1 MYEKMDCRVM
11 KTCQEVQKLLGED
24 YEVQIQKMMKN
35 NHCERLGITVRERN
49 EKIGR
54 TFYLE
59 EYFQRNVDVETVAH
73 QIAESML
80 ESIPMPLMKWA
91 ESFNLHNLGNFKHLI
106 RFKLVN
112 YDANKEELDERPYI
126 RYLDLAI
133 VFYIAIDSNPD
144 GVMTTKIFNYNLA
157 DWKITK
163 EELFEIARQNMEREF
178 PVCVDTLKDVLL
190 SGILEH
196 GEEMNEEDVSLLKE
210 MAKEA
215 PALYVMTNR
224 NQTFGA
230 SCMLY
235 DSALEDFAES
245 QESNLVI
252 LPSSIHE
259 VLLLKQE
266 KGMNFESMREMVM
279 DINRH
284 EVPKEDILSD
294 SVYLYDWKKK
304 ELRIAA

>member
-1 MYEKMDCRVM
+1 MYENIDCRVM

-24 YEVQIQKMMKN
+24 YEVQIQTTMKN

-49 EKIGR
+49 GKIGR

-59 EYFQRNVDVETVAH
+59 EYFQRNGNVETVAH
-73 QIAESML
+73 QIVESML

-91 ESFNLHNLGNFKHLI
+91 ESFNFHNLGNLKHLI
-106 RFKLVN
+106 RFNLVN
-112 YDANKEELDERPYI
+112 YDANKEELAERPYI

-133 VFYIAIDSNPD
+133 IFYIVIDSNPD

-163 EELFEIARQNMEREF
+163 EELFEIARQNMERQF
-178 PVCVDTLKDVLL
+178 PVCVHTLKNILMA
-190 SGILEH
+190 GILEH
-196 GEEMNEEDVSLLKE
+196 GEEMDEEDIFLFEE
-210 MAKEA
+210 MAKDA

-224 NQTFGA
+224 SQTFGA

-245 QESNLVI
+245 QRSNLVI

-266 KGMNFESMREMVM
+266 KGMDFESMREMVM
-279 DINRH
+279 AINRH
-284 EVPKEDILSD
+284 EVSKEDVLSD